1 MAEVVIALDVPSRA
15 AASSLVDRLPP
26 EANFFKVGLELF
38 VRAGPTVVTELR
50 SQSRRVF
57 LDLKLHDIPNTVAAA
72 ARAAAELEADL
83 LTIHALGGP
92 RMIEAARE
100 AVEGS
105 GTKLIAVT
113 VLTSLS
119 ESDLAV
125 TWGTSRPDRGE
136 EVARLAS
143 LAIASGA
150 HGVVASPMQARQLRE
165 RLAPD
170 SLIVTPGIRLPGD
183 ESDDHAGVA
192 TPREAARAGADVLVV
207 GRSVTGARDPR
218 EAFVRIHAEL
228 VEA

>member
-1 MAEVVIALDVPSRA
+1 MAEVVIALDVPSHA
-15 AASSLVDRLPP
+15 AALDLVDRLPP

-38 VRAGPTVVTELR
+38 ITAGPPVVTELR

-57 LDLKLHDIPNTVAAA
+57 LDLKLHDIPNTVEAA

-83 LTIHALGGP
+83 ITIHALGGP
-92 RMIEAARE
+92 RMIEAARR

-136 EVARLAS
+136 EVARIAS

-150 HGVVASPMQARQLRE
+150 HGVVTSAQEARQLRE
-165 RLAPD
+165 RLGPD
-170 SLIVTPGIRLPGD
+170 LLIVTPGIRLYDD
-183 ESDDHAGVA
+183 EHDDHAGVV
-192 TPREAARAGADVLVV
+192 TPRQAVRAGADVLVV
-207 GRSVTGARDPR
+207 GRSVTRAPDPR

-228 VEA
+228 VET

>member
-1 MAEVVIALDVPSRA
+1 MAEVVIAVHVTSHA
-15 AASSLVDRLPP
+15 AALDLVDRLPP

-38 VRAGPTVVTELR
+38 TGAGPPVVTELR

-57 LDLKLHDIPNTVAAA
+57 LDLKLHDIPNTVEAA
-72 ARAAAELEADL
+72 ARAAAELEVDL
-83 LTIHALGGP
+83 ITIHALGGP
-92 RMIEAARE
+92 RMIEAARG

-136 EVARLAS
+136 EVARIAS

-150 HGVVASPMQARQLRE
+150 HGVVTSALEARQLRE
-165 RLAPD
+165 RLGPD
-170 SLIVTPGIRLPGD
+170 SLIVTPGIRLHDD
-183 ESDDHAGVA
+183 ERDDHAGVV

-207 GRSVTGARDPR
+207 GRSVTRAPDPR

-228 VEA
+228 VEI